1 MFIIELI
8 SELLDAGGIVMLPL
22 GILSFTI
29 WYMLFWRISM
39 LSRHKFCRESE
50 LRQFGRALTNGQ
62 PLKESDSSKKLCGVQ
77 LKLFKCLEK
86 LPGNRLKSDIQK
98 SARDCI
104 QLIRADHHL
113 IRCLVASAPLLGLLG
128 TVWGM
133 IETFDVI
140 SVVGTSEPGMLA
152 GGISKAMITTQAGL
166 TVAVPAIFMEKRL
179 SRWEAWIS
187 HQIEETSLVLIQCVE
202 DHSNS

>member
-1 MFIIELI
+1 MY
-8 SELLDAGGIVMLPL
+8 S
-22 GILSFTI
+22 
-29 WYMLFWRISM
+29 
-39 LSRHKFCRESE
+39 
-50 LRQFGRALTNGQ
+50 GQ
-62 PLKESDSSKKLCGVQ
+62 NARSLCNLHNVQ
-77 LKLFKCLEK
+77 GKLFNLMAG
-86 LPGNRLKSDIQK
+86 LFARLQLHSPVSSRVTAYQLWPDIQK

-104 QLIRADHHL
+104 QLIQADHNL

-166 TVAVPAIFMEKRL
+166 TVAVPAIFVEKRL

-187 HQIEETSLVLIQCVE
+187 HQIEETSLVLIQCV
-202 DHSNS
+202 DDSSNS